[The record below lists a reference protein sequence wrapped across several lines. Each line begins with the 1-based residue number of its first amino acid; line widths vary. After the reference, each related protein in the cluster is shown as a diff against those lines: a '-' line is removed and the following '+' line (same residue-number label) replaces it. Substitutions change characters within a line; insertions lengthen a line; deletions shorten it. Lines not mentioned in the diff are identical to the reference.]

1 MLGISLKYFESVKS
15 HLLDKGLISRV
26 HGNTG
31 KIPVRETK
39 MLINQVIKEEVKRF
53 ILNYTETRGLP
64 NPGKIKKANNT
75 TIFLPAEMTYRS
87 VYNDFLNSLE
97 MDNNLK
103 QLGYRVF
110 IRI

>member
-1 MLGISLKYFESVKS
+1 MVV
-15 HLLDKGLISRV
+15 DQ
-26 HGNTG
+26 N
-31 KIPVRETK
+31 
-39 MLINQVIKEEVKRF
+39 IKEEVKKF
-53 ILNYTETRGLP
+53 ILNYAKTYGLP
-64 NPGKIKKANNT
+64 NPGKIKLANNT

-103 QLGYRVF
+103 QLNYRPF